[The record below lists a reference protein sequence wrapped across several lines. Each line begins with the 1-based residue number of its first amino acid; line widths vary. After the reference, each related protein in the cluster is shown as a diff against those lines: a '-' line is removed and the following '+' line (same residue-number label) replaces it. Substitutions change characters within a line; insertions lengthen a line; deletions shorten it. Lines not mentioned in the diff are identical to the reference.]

1 MTKSALTLTFV
12 VICSTAFPGDGL
24 ASGLNL
30 VGTVESGCPQALP
43 PFLDAIFSRLFA
55 GWTRSLNMNGYLL
68 RQTRLSTTPRALPC
82 LPSDLVGH

>member
-12 VICSTAFPGDGL
+12 VVICSTLFPGGGL

-55 GWTRSLNMNGYLL
+55 GWTRSLNMKAIFCARLDCLQHRGPCHACLL
-68 RQTRLSTTPRALPC
+68 T
-82 LPSDLVGH
+82 